1 MRAIPA
7 MSLKQ
12 RALDK
17 LGFTKKTLIRFI
29 VIAIGSQFIYSIN
42 AIRVVLYDPF
52 RETMGISNTQ
62 MGFLFSLLG
71 LVGLFA
77 YIPATWFTDRFSSRK
92 ILTAGLILVG
102 LSSFYFATAPAYP
115 VLLLIFFVWGFFQDG
130 PFWASVLKSV
140 RCTASEKKQATAF
153 GVLELIRGSIEFFTN
168 GVAIVMFAWIG
179 DSLLGMKVAM
189 SVNAGFII
197 TSGILCWF
205 VLPDDDFLQGETQ
218 QEKNREA
225 WEGVKKALLMPE
237 AWLTGL
243 TACGIC
249 TVYVGILWFA
259 PFLTKVYSLPV
270 SMAAVFVLFNTS
282 LTRMFASPLGGVLAD
297 NMFGSGVNFMRYML
311 AAVAT
316 LLIIVIIL
324 PKSDALLYI
333 GMGVMILITI
343 SVYMLRGVYFAPI
356 GEMHTPKAI
365 SGATMSVAAVVGYSP
380 GFWMNTINGKL
391 LDSYEPEQA
400 YVYIFCIMLVGALI
414 GFISANLMNK
424 RIKKLEVHRTRA

>member
-1 MRAIPA
+1 
-7 MSLKQ
+7 
-12 RALDK
+12 
-17 LGFTKKTLIRFI
+17 
-29 VIAIGSQFIYSIN
+29 
-42 AIRVVLYDPF
+42 
-52 RETMGISNTQ
+52 
-62 MGFLFSLLG
+62 
-71 LVGLFA
+71 
-77 YIPATWFTDRFSSRK
+77 
-92 ILTAGLILVG
+92 
-102 LSSFYFATAPAYP
+102 
-115 VLLLIFFVWGFFQDG
+115 
-130 PFWASVLKSV
+130 
-140 RCTASEKKQATAF
+140 
-153 GVLELIRGSIEFFTN
+153 
-168 GVAIVMFAWIG
+168 
-179 DSLLGMKVAM
+179 M

-243 TACGIC
+243 TACGIY